1 MNKDQLDSLFERLE
15 KEFEVEH
22 PNLGHEQRF
31 LEKLKA
37 QNNQVTT
44 HKPKLSFLKPLLAVA
59 ATVVICFSV
68 FTALNQQPKL
78 NDLASVSPEL
88 SKTQD
93 FFTTAIAQELATL
106 DKERTPETEALITDA
121 LKQLDILEK
130 DYEKLKIDLTKS
142 GNDKRVI
149 YAMISNFQTRITILQ
164 NVLDS
169 IEHIKELKTK
179 SHESKNTI

>member
-1 MNKDQLDSLFERLE
+1 MKKDQLDSLFERLGN
-15 KEFEVEH
+15 EFDIEH
-22 PNLGHEQRF
+22 PSLGHEHRF

-37 QNNQVTT
+37 QQNQVTQS
-44 HKPKLSFLKPLLAVA
+44 KPSFNFWKPLMAVA
-59 ATVVICFSV
+59 ATLVIYFSV
-68 FTALNQQPKL
+68 FTVLNQQPKL

-93 FFTTAIAQELATL
+93 FFTTAIAQELATIQN
-106 DKERTPETEALITDA
+106 ERTPETEALINDA
-121 LKQLDILEK
+121 LSQLDILEK

-149 YAMISNFQTRITILQ
+149 YAMISNFQTRIDILQ
-164 NVLDS
+164 NVLNS

-179 SHESKNTI
+179 TNENKNTI

>member
-1 MNKDQLDSLFERLE
+1 MKKDNLESLFERIGN
-15 KEFEVEH
+15 EFDVEH
-22 PNLGHEQRF
+22 PSLGHEHRF

-37 QNNQVTT
+37 QNNQVTES
-44 HKPKLSFLKPLLAVA
+44 KPKLSFWKPLLAVA

-68 FTALNQQPKL
+68 FTVLNQQPKL

-93 FFTTAIAQELATL
+93 FFTTAIAQELASIQN
-106 DKERTPETEALITDA
+106 ERTPETEALINDA
-121 LKQLDILEK
+121 LSQLDILEK

-149 YAMISNFQTRITILQ
+149 YAMISNFQTRIDILQ
-164 NVLDS
+164 NVLNS

-179 SHESKNTI
+179 TNENKNTI